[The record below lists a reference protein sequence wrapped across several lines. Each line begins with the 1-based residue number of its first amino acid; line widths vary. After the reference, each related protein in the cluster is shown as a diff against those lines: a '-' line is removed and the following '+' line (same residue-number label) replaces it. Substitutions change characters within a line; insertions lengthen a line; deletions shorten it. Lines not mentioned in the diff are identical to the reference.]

1 MKQEFEDLYE
11 SMNISE
17 IKEFWELALKDKKK
31 ARVIS
36 LVAILII
43 DLVILGVLLKRLD
56 GLSEFVHQLPYF
68 IISTLFIDIMIL
80 FIFAIVSN
88 TRNVKIYNMEFKEEA
103 IEKLLECALEKV
115 DYIPQKGMPKYI
127 YDEGKYTEF
136 YNRYY
141 SDDYVQAK
149 LDGKYNML
157 MAEVKTQK
165 EETKTGSDG
174 KTHTETTTIFHGLFL
189 KINIGKS
196 INNELKIKQNGI
208 FSKYKLDM
216 DSQEFEKYFDV
227 TSTDKIVGMQLLTHD
242 IMELLVSFRKIIKKT
257 FDIIIRDD
265 IMYIRLHIGAMFEPK
280 INKKEVLDK
289 EILRRYYNILDI
301 VCTLSKKMAE
311 NVNDTQI

>member
-1 MKQEFEDLYE
+1 M
-11 SMNISE
+11 
-17 IKEFWELALKDKKK
+17 
-31 ARVIS
+31 
-36 LVAILII
+36 
-43 DLVILGVLLKRLD
+43 KRLD

>member
-43 DLVILGVLLKRLD
+43 DLVIIGVLLKRLD